1 MKAFIAY
8 WKGLSLREQRL
19 LGAAAAVLLLGGL
32 YWGLISPLQERAEQ
46 AKQKLASEKALLA
59 WVDGKAAEIEAL
71 RAATGNRAQVSAL
84 PLNQAV
90 TSSVKRYKL
99 EIVRL
104 QPQQEDIQVWLKP
117 MPFSTLLT
125 WLEFLSSSQGVQV
138 KFIDLGKTD
147 TEGMVEVKR
156 LQLGRG

>member
-32 YWGLISPLQERAEQ
+32 YWGLISPLQDRAEQ

-71 RAATGNRAQVSAL
+71 RTATGNRSQVSTL

-117 MPFSTLLT
+117 MSFSTLLN